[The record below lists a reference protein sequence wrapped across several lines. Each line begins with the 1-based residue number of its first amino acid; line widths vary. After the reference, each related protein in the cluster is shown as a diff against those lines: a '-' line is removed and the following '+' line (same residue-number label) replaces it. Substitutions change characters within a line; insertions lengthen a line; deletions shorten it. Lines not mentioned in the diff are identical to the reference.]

1 MPRRVEEQDHV
12 DRFLEAFGADLP
24 SVDLAVEGI
33 VDRIN
38 GLNRRILREMD
49 ETLQDFDLTFGEYK
63 VLGSLRR
70 TGPPYRR
77 SPGELAKHEELSS
90 GAMTN
95 RLDRLEQA
103 GLVRR
108 LPDLADRR
116 SVQVELTEAG
126 KRVWEDALAA
136 QAEKEALVASA
147 LGAREKDELN
157 ALLRRLMLAFEQR
170 QSRQKSKM

>member
-12 DRFLEAFGADLP
+12 DRFLKEFVADLP
-24 SVDLAVEGI
+24 AVDLAVEGI
-33 VDRIN
+33 VERIN

-63 VLGSLRR
+63 VLGALRQA
-70 TGPPYRR
+70 GPPYQR
-77 SPGELAKHEELSS
+77 SPGELSKREELSS

-116 SVQVELTEAG
+116 SVQVELTEKG
-126 KRVWEDALAA
+126 RQVWEEALAA
-136 QAEKEALVASA
+136 QARKEALVASA

-157 ALLRRLMLAFEQR
+157 ALLRRLMLAFEER
-170 QSRQKSKM
+170 EAEQKSKM

>member
-1 MPRRVEEQDHV
+1 MTRRSNEHDHV
-12 DRFLEAFGADLP
+12 DRFLKEFGESFP
-24 SVDLAVEGI
+24 SVDLTVEGI

-38 GLNRRILREMD
+38 GLNRRILREME

-70 TGPPYRR
+70 AGPPYRR
-77 SPGELAKHEELSS
+77 SPGELAKQEELSS

-108 LPDLADRR
+108 IPDLSDRR
-116 SVQVELTEAG
+116 SVQVELTEEG
-126 KRVWEDALAA
+126 KRVWEEAFAA

-147 LGAREKDELN
+147 LGSREKEELN
-157 ALLRRLMLAFEQR
+157 ALLRRMMLAFEQR
-170 QSRQKSKM
+170 EAERKSKM